1 MAIVTQTRTGAPRI
15 KPFAWSYS
23 RLKNFEVCP
32 KRHYEIDLAK
42 NVKEP
47 EGEQLVWG
55 NHVHKCFAKRCGEG
69 APLPADFPPHY
80 ELWARRVIGPP
91 GGGTIYVEE
100 SLALNE
106 NFTPTGNFA
115 DDVWLRVKCDF
126 YRLAGDVCLTVDWK
140 TGKILE
146 DSVQLALTAACLF
159 AKHPELRAVRASYVW
174 LKEDCES
181 SENFMREDMP
191 TVWRNLWP
199 RIEAMK
205 SAHQFLNYPPNP
217 SGMCMKWCAVK
228 SCPHNGKRPA

>member
-1 MAIVTQTRTGAPRI
+1 M
-15 KPFAWSYS
+15 
-23 RLKNFEVCP
+23 KNFEVCP

-47 EGEQLVWG
+47 KGEQLDWG
-55 NHVHKCFAKRCGEG
+55 NYVHDKFKGRCGPERV
-69 APLPADFPPHY
+69 ALPPEFPAHY
-80 ELWARRVIGPP
+80 ELWAQRVIGSTPKEN
-91 GGGTIYVEE
+91 IFVEE
-100 SLALNE
+100 SLAISG
-106 NFTPTGNFA
+106 NFTPTGNFS
-115 DDVWLRVKCDF
+115 DDAWLRVKCDF
-126 YRLAGDVCLTVDWK
+126 YKIVGDVCLTVDWK

-205 SAHQFLNYPPNP
+205 NAHQFTNYPPTP
-217 SGMCMKWCAVK
+217 SGMCAKWCAVK
-228 SCPHNGKRPA
+228 SCPHNGKSSH